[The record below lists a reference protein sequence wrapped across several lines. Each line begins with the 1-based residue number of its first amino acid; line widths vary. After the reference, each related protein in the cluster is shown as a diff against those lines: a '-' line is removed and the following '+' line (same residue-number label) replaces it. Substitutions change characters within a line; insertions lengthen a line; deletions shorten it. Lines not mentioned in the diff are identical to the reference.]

1 MHFIPHTHASSEP
14 LIGLSQLQVG
24 YGGHAVL
31 PPISF
36 QLRPNE
42 FWAII
47 GRNGSGK
54 STLLRTLLGLL
65 PKVSG
70 QLSYRAGLRLGYV
83 PQRNELDQSLPA
95 RVLDVVLEGV
105 ERQWSFLRPFYSR
118 AEKQRVEQA
127 MQETETS
134 ALAHQPFAQLSEGQK
149 QRVLLARA
157 LVGQPQVLILDE
169 PTSAMDLVAER
180 AVFELIERVR
190 QKHGLAILMVSHH
203 LALVAERATDVLFV
217 DKEDQ
222 VATAGC
228 IADIAG
234 SEAFRQRYGT
244 MACGIL
250 EDAAGSAAGIAA
262 RASHGEHGHHEHGHH
277 EHASNSPA

>member
-1 MHFIPHTHASSEP
+1 MQFVPHTHASSEP
-14 LIGLSQLQVG
+14 LIALSQLRVG
-24 YGGHAVL
+24 YGGHPVL

-70 QLSYRAGLRLGYV
+70 QLTYRQGLRLGYV

-95 RVLDVVLEGV
+95 RVLDVVMEGV
-105 ERQWSFLRPFYSR
+105 ERQWSFLRPFHSR
-118 AEKQRVEQA
+118 SEKERVEQA
-127 MQETETS
+127 LQETEILE
-134 ALAHQPFAQLSEGQK
+134 LAREPFAQLSEGQK

-180 AVFELIERVR
+180 AVFELIEQVR

-234 SEAFRQRYGT
+234 SAAFRQRYGT
-244 MACGIL
+244 MACGII
-250 EDAAGSAAGIAA
+250 EDAVAVSGGHASGMDGHGDHAHHDH
-262 RASHGEHGHHEHGHH
+262 ASH
-277 EHASNSPA
+277 SPA